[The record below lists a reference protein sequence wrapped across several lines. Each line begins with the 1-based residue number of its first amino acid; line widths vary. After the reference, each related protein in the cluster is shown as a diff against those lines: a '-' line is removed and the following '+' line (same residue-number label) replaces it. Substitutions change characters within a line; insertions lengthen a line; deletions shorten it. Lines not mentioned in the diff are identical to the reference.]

1 MDSIVRIG
9 LFQTHP
15 SLGSQGRVLRFVLG
29 ILAGLGV
36 AGSMPCVAQETKL
49 AIVGSESTKASV
61 NLTFEGDTVD
71 RWHGYQRHRFQFQGM
86 EAWVVE
92 PHRALPGGLFSWCL
106 MFPDAFTERCAV
118 PMLLERGMYHV
129 YLSVGNTFGSPQS
142 VQHLAAF
149 HAFLMERGFAT
160 KAVLVGISRG
170 GVIAHRYAAEHPTRV
185 SVLYGDAAVLDMK
198 SWPGGRGKGKGSPSD
213 WSAMKEAYSFNSEAE
228 AVAYSG
234 NPIDA
239 LQPLA
244 EHGIA
249 LIYVAGDMDD
259 VVPIEE
265 NTEIAV
271 KRYAALQGT
280 VEVIRK
286 PGVGHHPHG
295 LEDPTAVV
303 AFILEHAVKNASESK
318 P

>member
-1 MDSIVRIG
+1 MVSIARAVF
-9 LFQTHP
+9 LPTHRSP
-15 SLGSQGRVLRFVLG
+15 WSRWRVLRASLG
-29 ILAGLGV
+29 IMAGWILAGI
-36 AGSMPCVAQETKL
+36 APCEAQETKQ
-49 AIVGSESTKASV
+49 ANAGSTSSAASV
-61 NLTFEGDTVD
+61 DLSLEGDTLD

-86 EAWVVE
+86 EAWIVE

-118 PMLLERGMYHV
+118 PKLLERGMYHV

-149 HAFLMERGFAT
+149 HDFLIHRGFAT

-170 GVIAHRYAAEHPTRV
+170 GLIAHRYAVEHPSRV

-213 WSAMKEAYSFNSEAE
+213 WSAMKDAYGFSSEAK
-228 AVAYSG
+228 AVAYTG

-249 LIYVAGDMDD
+249 LIYVAGDMDE

-265 NTEIAV
+265 NTEIAA
-271 KRYAALQGT
+271 KRYGALQGT

-295 LEDPTAVV
+295 LDDPTPVV
-303 AFILEHAVKNASESK
+303 EFIIEHGMADAAESK
-318 P
+318 K